1 MASTSSRRSCFSRRP
16 PRPPVL
22 PGGGSSGSMIAH
34 WASVVAE
41 EGYTAQRGSPDRR
54 SRPGVPW
61 VGQGAQVQVGEDDT
75 RTPGRWW
82 RRHLPA
88 YQESPRPR
96 RRTQF
101 PDTFSE
107 AALGAG
113 RARYPSA
120 PHSGTHG
127 SVPTTVPR
135 DGLQAVSFARRT
147 SRKERAAIQRVEP
160 SRTEASTLE
169 GWPTSPEA
177 R

>member
-1 MASTSSRRSCFSRRP
+1 MASTSSRRSSFSGRP

-88 YQESPRPR
+88 YQESARPHR
-96 RRTQF
+96 PTQF
-101 PDTFSE
+101 SDTL
-107 AALGAG
+107 LG
-113 RARYPSA
+113 
-120 PHSGTHG
+120 
-127 SVPTTVPR
+127 
-135 DGLQAVSFARRT
+135 SFG
-147 SRKERAAIQRVEP
+147 
-160 SRTEASTLE
+160 SRTLWVILTA
-169 GWPTSPEA
+169 EA
-177 R
+177 RPS